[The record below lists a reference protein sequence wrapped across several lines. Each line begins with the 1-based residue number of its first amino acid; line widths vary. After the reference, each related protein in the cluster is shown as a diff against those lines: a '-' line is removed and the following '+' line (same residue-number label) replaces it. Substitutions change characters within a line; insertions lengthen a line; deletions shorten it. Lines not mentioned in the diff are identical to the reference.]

1 MARPDERPTFC
12 ATSTTNLWPRHQGQA
27 DRSHDGHDRTSAGR
41 KAQFNAQVRPPIVW
55 LVPSLSTLP
64 VFIAA
69 SLALLV
75 IPGPA
80 VLFIIARSGAQGR
93 RAGFVSVLG
102 VHTATTVH
110 VLAAVAGLSA
120 VVVASS
126 IAFTAVKFVGG
137 VYLIILGVKSLRSAR
152 RQTDVTV
159 PTVRPAKRLFAE
171 AFVVNLLNPKVALF
185 FLAFLPQFVHRG
197 HGPIWSQTL
206 ALGVVY
212 IVLGLC
218 SDSIYVMAGAHL
230 GARLNGRATRLRASR
245 YAEGGI
251 LVGLGVLTLAL
262 PHRKASR

>member
-1 MARPDERPTFC
+1 MQ
-12 ATSTTNLWPRHQGQA
+12 PRRVA
-27 DRSHDGHDRTSAGR
+27 
-41 KAQFNAQVRPPIVW
+41 

-69 SLALLV
+69 SVALLV

-80 VLFIIARSGAQGR
+80 VLFIVARSGAQGT
-93 RAGFVSVLG
+93 RAGLVSVLG
-102 VHTATTVH
+102 VHTATIVH

-126 IAFTAVKFVGG
+126 LAFTAVKVVGG
-137 VYLIILGVKSLRSAR
+137 VYLIYLGIKSIRSAR
-152 RQTDVTV
+152 RLSDEAS

-171 AFVVNLLNPKVALF
+171 AFVVSLLNPKVALF
-185 FLAFLPQFVHRG
+185 FLAFLPQFVERG

-206 ALGVVY
+206 VLGFVY
-212 IVLGLC
+212 IILGLC
-218 SDSIYVMAGAHL
+218 SDSLYAVV
-230 GARLNGRATRLRASR
+230 GARVGTRLSGRAVRLRASR

-262 PHRKASR
+262 PHRKAGA

>member
-1 MARPDERPTFC
+1 MP
-12 ATSTTNLWPRHQGQA
+12 PR
-27 DRSHDGHDRTSAGR
+27 
-41 KAQFNAQVRPPIVW
+41 IVG

-80 VLFIIARSGAQGR
+80 VLFIVARSGAQGR

-102 VHTATTVH
+102 VHTASMVH

-126 IAFTAVKFVGG
+126 IAFTAVKVVGG
-137 VYLIILGVKSLRSAR
+137 FYLIILGMKSLRAAR
-152 RQTDVTV
+152 QHSDVAM
-159 PTVRPAKRLFAE
+159 PTIRPAKRLFGE
-171 AFVVNLLNPKVALF
+171 ALVVNLLNPKVALF
-185 FLAFLPQFVHRG
+185 FLAFLPQFVERG

-218 SDSIYVMAGAHL
+218 SDSMYVLVGAHL
-230 GARLNGRATRLRASR
+230 GARLNGKATRLRASR

-262 PHRKASR
+262 PHRKASN